1 MKGIKLNKKIA
12 IAISTVALS
21 ISTAFVA
28 MALPADTKVNET
40 YIWTSTDGKWSCT
53 DQYQNP
59 ISGWAVRVADT
70 SATSVAINA
79 TDSLEE
85 TNSTTTQLSTS
96 SQKSEISQST
106 TRSTTSSTRAA
117 FGNARTI
124 TKEVAIEETTSA
136 RTSSERTSTGKATET
151 TSATTDK
158 NTSVATTAIYYL
170 DRNGVMKTGWVKDSG
185 SWYYLDEITGVLA
198 TSRWV
203 DNYYVDETGA
213 MVKIK

>member
-28 MALPADTKVNET
+28 MALPTDTKVDET
-40 YIWTSTDGKWSCT
+40 YIWVSTDGKWSCT

-70 SATSVAINA
+70 SSTSVATNA
-79 TDSLEE
+79 TGSLEE
-85 TNSTTTQLSTS
+85 TNSMTTQLSTS
-96 SQKSEISQST
+96 SQKSEVSQSA
-106 TRSTTSSTRAA
+106 TRSTTSSTRATS
-117 FGNARTI
+117 GNARTI
-124 TKEVAIEETTSA
+124 TKEIAIEETTSA
-136 RTSSERTSTGKATET
+136 RTSSDRVSTSKATET

-158 NTSVATTAIYYL
+158 NIGVATTAIYYL

-185 SWYYLDEITGVLA
+185 SWYYLDEVTGVLA
-198 TSRWV
+198 TSKWV